1 MITVPKFDLEK
12 LANDLSVINDG
23 RELELHFIVKVKPNP
38 GMGGTQ
44 VTHASIEVA
53 TGVTT
58 AQWIKAQTPADV
70 IQGVKTHLQQLHF
83 QIYTSTTKQAGKR
96 ARDRVRLAAKLLRE
110 VLPDVTAN
118 PLSAFTD
125 GDFIFCSKI
134 SRDNVKKIEE
144 ALAAKGWTKDRETW
158 VQRPKDMKLPENQD
172 RAAFAV
178 RLAPIASTW
187 VIQDSEGREPFEFW
201 FDVMSK

>member
-23 RELELHFIVKVKPNP
+23 REMELHFIVRVKPNAS
-38 GMGGTQ
+38 MGGTP

-58 AQWIKAQTPADV
+58 SQWIKAQTPADV
-70 IQGVKTHLQQLHF
+70 IQGVKTHLQQLYF
-83 QIYTSTTKQAGKR
+83 QIYTGTVKQAGKR

-110 VLPDVTAN
+110 ILPDTAAN
-118 PLSAFTD
+118 PMSAFSD

-134 SRDNVKKIEE
+134 TRDNVKKLEE
-144 ALAAKGWTKDRETW
+144 TLQAKGWIRDRETW
-158 VQRPKDMKLPENQD
+158 AQRPKDMKLPENQD
-172 RAAFAV
+172 RASFSV
-178 RLAPIASTW
+178 RLAAVASTW
-187 VIQDSEGREPFEFW
+187 VVHEGEGREPFEFW
-201 FDVMSK
+201 FDVMNK